1 MSNKCKETINDVED
15 IFIKE
20 YKGTISIPRLSD
32 LKIALLLAVEFSKSQ
47 LQVFECGHICIV
59 WLQVFISAISP
70 CIHGR
75 NIQMSATLCMFS
87 YM

>member
-20 YKGTISIPRLSD
+20 NKGVIRIPRLFD
-32 LKIALLLAVEFSKSQ
+32 LKIALHLTVEFSKSQ
-47 LQVFECGHICIV
+47 CQVFERGHICFV
-59 WLQVFISAISP
+59 WLQVFISTISP

-75 NIQMSATLCMFS
+75 RVLP
-87 YM
+87 